1 MAIEQE
7 NNRKRPQIRLSV
19 RNFVEFLLREGDID
33 DRRGSKDSV
42 TAMQEGSRIHRKI
55 QRKMGSSYQSEYPLK
70 YVMTYETYDFAL
82 EGRADGIIDDGE
94 MEIPMVDEIKG
105 IYQDVLAMEEPI
117 PVHLAQAKCY
127 AYIYAAQ
134 NHFQK
139 IDVQMT
145 YCNLDTEEIQR
156 MVFHYSFEELEDWFL
171 GLCQEYKKWADFQI
185 QSREERNLSIK
196 DLKFPFAY
204 RKGQKKLA
212 GAVYETIRQKELLY
226 IQAPT
231 GSGKTIATIYP
242 AVKAVGEELGEK
254 IFYLTAKTITRTVAK
269 DTFALLLENGLKSH
283 VLEITAKDRI
293 CPLEERACNPEQCPY
308 AKGFF
313 DRIND
318 ALFEIL
324 QERQLFTREFIE
336 EMGEKYQLC
345 PFELS
350 LEMAT
355 WMDDIICDYNYVFD
369 PNVYL
374 KRFFAEGTRG
384 GYIFL
389 VDEVHNLVD
398 RAREMYS
405 ETLVKEDV
413 LKVKKWAKNY
423 SKRLEKALEKTNRI
437 LLQMKKECERL
448 LYLQDVDELLFSLLN
463 VGNAFEKLFE
473 DHPGLVLPDEERD
486 FYFAMRNFLNL
497 SEGLDENYK
506 LYADYD
512 QEQNFRVHMFCVNPR
527 ARLQQCLNR
536 AEATV
541 YFSATLLPIQYYQRL
556 LAEKDNPY
564 AIYAESSF
572 DPKKQ
577 QVLIGSDVSSKYKRR
592 TNSEYKKY
600 ADYIEKIVSCKKG
613 NYMVFFPSY
622 QFMDRVQEYMNCKNY
637 ILIKQQ
643 RNMTEADRDAFLMEF
658 EKEREESLVSLCVM
672 GGIFAEGIDLTE
684 DRLIG
689 AIIVGTGLP
698 QVSLEKEVL
707 QNYFDDTFGEGFL
720 YAYLYPGMNKVMQSA
735 GRVIRTV
742 DDVGMI
748 ALLDDRFLNRDY
760 TNTFPLEWKGAQ
772 VCSLDTVEQ
781 TLRPFWESFT

>member
-231 GSGKTIATIYP
+231 
-242 AVKAVGEELGEK
+242 GEELGEK

-506 LYADYD
+506 LY
-512 QEQNFRVHMFCVNPR
+512 ETMTR
-527 ARLQQCLNR
+527 NR
-536 AEATV
+536 
-541 YFSATLLPIQYYQRL
+541 
-556 LAEKDNPY
+556 
-564 AIYAESSF
+564 
-572 DPKKQ
+572 
-577 QVLIGSDVSSKYKRR
+577 
-592 TNSEYKKY
+592 
-600 ADYIEKIVSCKKG
+600 
-613 NYMVFFPSY
+613 
-622 QFMDRVQEYMNCKNY
+622 
-637 ILIKQQ
+637 
-643 RNMTEADRDAFLMEF
+643 
-658 EKEREESLVSLCVM
+658 
-672 GGIFAEGIDLTE
+672 IFGCICFA
-684 DRLIG
+684 
-689 AIIVGTGLP
+689 
-698 QVSLEKEVL
+698 
-707 QNYFDDTFGEGFL
+707 
-720 YAYLYPGMNKVMQSA
+720 
-735 GRVIRTV
+735 
-742 DDVGMI
+742 
-748 ALLDDRFLNRDY
+748 
-760 TNTFPLEWKGAQ
+760 
-772 VCSLDTVEQ
+772 
-781 TLRPFWESFT
+781 